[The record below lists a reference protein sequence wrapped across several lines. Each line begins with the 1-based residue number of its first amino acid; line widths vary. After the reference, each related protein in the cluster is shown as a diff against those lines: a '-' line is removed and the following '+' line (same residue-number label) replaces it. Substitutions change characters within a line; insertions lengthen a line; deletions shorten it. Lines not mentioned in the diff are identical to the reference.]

1 MTAISFIS
9 WPHFGHTRCS
19 FGINKKL
26 GVDLVHLLDKLCPA
40 PPFHASLTMRR
51 KQYITIDLDMFKAYN
66 MVMKIANIAEFKNHL
81 SSYLAAVEAG
91 EEVEVRKRNVPVARV
106 VPVINNRKNR
116 TMLGCGRGS
125 AETVGDLTEP
135 QIPESD
141 WEFLGDSSG

>member
-1 MTAISFIS
+1 
-9 WPHFGHTRCS
+9 
-19 FGINKKL
+19 
-26 GVDLVHLLDKLCPA
+26 LD
-40 PPFHASLTMRR
+40 
-51 KQYITIDLDMFKAYN
+51 IFKAYN
-66 MVMKIANIAEFKNHL
+66 IAMKIANIAEFKNHL

-125 AETVGDLTEP
+125 AETIGDLTEP

-141 WEFLGDSSG
+141 WEILGDSSE